1 MFRILQNEERA
12 CRKTILGGCHYQLRI
27 SPFPPQGGGIGQ
39 FAQIK
44 CCSIAG
50 QKEHAILTILRQIQ
64 PSPNSTIHKTLFSPF
79 VQVTKV
85 F

>member
-1 MFRILQNEERA
+1 MPQNNFGWLSLPIED
-12 CRKTILGGCHYQLRI
+12 I
-27 SPFPPQGGGIGQ
+27 SIPPCGGGIVQ
-39 FAQIK
+39 FVQIK